1 MNYRYLII
9 LVLVLA
15 SIGIVGTYSL
25 FSIRGELEEYE
36 IFNEKSEH
44 GEYNFDDCID
54 GHFIADSSLELVEI
68 EMVVYQWKFGY
79 CSITVYEGQTIEL
92 KLRSL
97 DVPHGMSIEGKHGF
111 NVFISPNTV
120 SSIRFEA
127 DRKGTFL
134 YFCTVFCGEGH
145 PNHKGILIVK

>member
-1 MNYRYLII
+1 MRMNYRYLII

-15 SIGIVGTYSL
+15 SIGMVGTYSL

-79 CSITVYEGQTIEL
+79 CSITVYEG
-92 KLRSL
+92 
-97 DVPHGMSIEGKHGF
+97 
-111 NVFISPNTV
+111 
-120 SSIRFEA
+120 
-127 DRKGTFL
+127 
-134 YFCTVFCGEGH
+134 
-145 PNHKGILIVK
+145 